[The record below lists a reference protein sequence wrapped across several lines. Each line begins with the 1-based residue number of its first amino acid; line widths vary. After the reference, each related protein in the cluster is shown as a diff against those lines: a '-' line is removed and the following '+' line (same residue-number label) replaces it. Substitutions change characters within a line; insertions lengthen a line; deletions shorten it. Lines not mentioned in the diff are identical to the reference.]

1 MPEPTERLSTTH
13 RKRAI
18 LDAALMCFS
27 ELGVESTTIQHIQ
40 AAAGCSVGSL
50 YHHFGSKEGVA
61 EALWLDAIERFN
73 TAMLRKLRAA
83 EGGESAVRAVVTTY
97 CAWTARHPRLARLL
111 HSRDISFS
119 AGAKEKQQ
127 ALHEA
132 YIRQV
137 YEIFAPHVQAGV
149 VAELPLHAY
158 VPLISG
164 PIEAYVR
171 RWLSGDAPSPVKVQ
185 ELFADAA
192 WNAVKGAHQ

>member
-1 MPEPTERLSTTH
+1 M
-13 RKRAI
+13 
-18 LDAALMCFS
+18 
-27 ELGVESTTIQHIQ
+27 
-40 AAAGCSVGSL
+40 
-50 YHHFGSKEGVA
+50 
-61 EALWLDAIERFN
+61 
-73 TAMLRKLRAA
+73 
-83 EGGESAVRAVVTTY
+83 
-97 CAWTARHPRLARLL
+97 
-111 HSRDISFS
+111 
-119 AGAKEKQQ
+119 
-127 ALHEA
+127 
-132 YIRQV
+132 